1 MGIRFRKTI
10 TIAPGVR
17 INLSKSGVSATVGP
31 KGATLGIG
39 RGGVHAN
46 VGIPGSG
53 IFYRKKL
60 PIPWPGGA
68 KKPGSA
74 AGAPSSGAG
83 GAPEGRNAADELNS
97 AVQEI
102 IDIHLRTLPPTAPLA
117 YTPSEYGEPAPEL
130 PPSPFPLWL
139 RGAVLAAAL
148 ALTYFTWGLSFI
160 PWALWEGYIYYARKK
175 NHGLLLAEWEE
186 RKKAFEREE
195 DKRAVRFEEA
205 LKLAGEKPEAALEAV
220 ISSIEWPRETHVS
233 YQVDGTIAFLDVDLP
248 EIEDMPPVVYG
259 FSKRSGLTESPK
271 SETQVRK
278 DYARHVHGVAF
289 LLLGEVFRAVPMVT
303 EIVLSG
309 YTQKVQSSTGREE
322 DQYLFSLRVHRDQWN
337 DINFFALAD
346 IDPVEAI
353 GGFEIRRNMTKT
365 GIFKTIEPFS
375 L

>member
-1 MGIRFRKTI
+1 MLDNPLLQYVTDAKGN
-10 TIAPGVR
+10 IASV
-17 INLSKSGVSATVGP
+17 I
-31 KGATLGIG
+31 
-39 RGGVHAN
+39 
-46 VGIPGSG
+46 
-53 IFYRKKL
+53 
-60 PIPWPGGA
+60 
-68 KKPGSA
+68 
-74 AGAPSSGAG
+74 
-83 GAPEGRNAADELNS
+83 
-97 AVQEI
+97 
-102 IDIHLRTLPPTAPLA
+102 
-117 YTPSEYGEPAPEL
+117 
-130 PPSPFPLWL
+130 
-139 RGAVLAAAL
+139 
-148 ALTYFTWGLSFI
+148 I

-289 LLLGEVFRAVPMVT
+289 LLLGEVFRAVPPVT

-353 GGFEIRRNMTKT
+353 GGFEVRRNMTKT

>member
-10 TIAPGVR
+10 TIAPGIR

-60 PIPWPGGA
+60 PIPWPGGT
-68 KKPGSA
+68 KKSGPA
-74 AGAPSSGAG
+74 AGSPQAD
-83 GAPEGRNAADELNS
+83 EGRNAAEEMNS
-97 AVQEI
+97 TVQEI
-102 IDIHLRTLPPTAPLA
+102 IDIHLRTLPPSAAPA
-117 YTPSEYGEPAPEL
+117 YTPREYGEPVPGL
-130 PPSPFPLWL
+130 PPAPFPLWL

-148 ALTYFTWGLSFI
+148 VLLYFTWGLSFI
-160 PWALWEGYIYYARKK
+160 PWALWEGYIYYVRKK
-175 NHGLLLAEWEE
+175 GHSLLLAEWEE
-186 RKKAFEREE
+186 RKKAFEQEE
-195 DKRAVRFEEA
+195 ARRAVRFEEA
-205 LKLAGEKPEAALEAV
+205 LQLSGEKPEAALEAV

-248 EIEDMPPVVYG
+248 EIEDMPQAVYG

-271 SETQVRK
+271 SETQIRK
-278 DYARHVHGVAF
+278 DFARHVHGVAF
-289 LLLGEVFRAVPMVT
+289 LLLGEVFRTIPSIT

-309 YTQKVQSSTGREE
+309 YTQKIQPSTGREE
-322 DQYLFSLRVHRDQWN
+322 DQYLYSLRVHRDQWK
-337 DINFFALAD
+337 DINFSALSD

-365 GIFKTIEPFS
+365 GIFKTVEPFS